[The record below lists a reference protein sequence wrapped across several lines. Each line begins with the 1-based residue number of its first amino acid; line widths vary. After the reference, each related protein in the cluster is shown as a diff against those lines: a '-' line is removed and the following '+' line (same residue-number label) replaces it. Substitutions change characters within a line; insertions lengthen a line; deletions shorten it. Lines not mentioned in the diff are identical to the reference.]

1 LFCSDAARDQSFSVD
16 AFATTFLQK
25 YPADTVKRNLKK
37 SDGTKV
43 VVSKQAR
50 ILNSKKSTVVRHFAY
65 DTYQGADS

>member
-1 LFCSDAARDQSFSVD
+1 
-16 AFATTFLQK
+16 
-25 YPADTVKRNLKK
+25 VKRNLKK